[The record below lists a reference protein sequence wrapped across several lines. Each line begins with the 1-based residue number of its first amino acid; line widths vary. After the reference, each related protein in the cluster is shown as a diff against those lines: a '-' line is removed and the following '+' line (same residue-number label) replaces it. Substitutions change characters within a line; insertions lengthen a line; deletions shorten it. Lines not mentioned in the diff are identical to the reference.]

1 MKQKNVSL
9 ISSFCLILTAAIWG
23 FAFVIVK
30 DSLDY
35 VGSIWMIAF
44 RFTIAAVVLALIF
57 FKKFKMLSKKIL
69 LEGAFL
75 GFLLFMAYLMQT
87 IGCFYTTAGKN
98 AFLTAVYVVFIP
110 IIMWPLT
117 KKRPRWYV
125 FLAAL
130 MCLTGIGLLAL
141 TGGNGGS
148 VNVGDILTLICGLF
162 YALHIIFVSRTGQK
176 DDPVLLTILQFAF
189 AAVFAWCLSPFIK
202 NPKINGPFPL
212 DQLAQPMVIMSM
224 LYLGLFS
231 TALAFLMQNVC
242 LKFVAAPLASLFLSL
257 ESVFGVLFS
266 TFILKEVLTKRM
278 IFGCLLIFASIILA
292 EVLPGLEEER
302 RRSK

>member
-57 FKKFKMLSKKIL
+57 FKKFKMLSKKVL

-98 AFLTAVYVVFIP
+98 AF
-110 IIMWPLT
+110 
-117 KKRPRWYV
+117 
-125 FLAAL
+125 
-130 MCLTGIGLLAL
+130 
-141 TGGNGGS
+141 
-148 VNVGDILTLICGLF
+148 
-162 YALHIIFVSRTGQK
+162 
-176 DDPVLLTILQFAF
+176 
-189 AAVFAWCLSPFIK
+189 
-202 NPKINGPFPL
+202 
-212 DQLAQPMVIMSM
+212 
-224 LYLGLFS
+224 
-231 TALAFLMQNVC
+231 
-242 LKFVAAPLASLFLSL
+242 
-257 ESVFGVLFS
+257 
-266 TFILKEVLTKRM
+266 
-278 IFGCLLIFASIILA
+278 
-292 EVLPGLEEER
+292 
-302 RRSK
+302 